1 MRTSLLSVA
10 LAALLAGPVAAQD
23 AGDDW
28 DIVREPDQKLVMAY
42 TAFDNGLSI
51 GLRCADGGYEA
62 LIAGLPAVAEDEET
76 RSLGIAFGDEEMR
89 TQSWNVA
96 TNPTVAIGELP
107 APFARKLR
115 LGGRLQ
121 ILVEGGAEDGRNLRY
136 ALDLPASASAVDETL
151 TSCGRPLVDPRD
163 AELMD
168 LPESGLPLNM
178 VWEQPPRAQYPSVLR
193 YTGGFAVL
201 TCLTRADGAL
211 RDCVIETE
219 HPRDG
224 GFGEAALR
232 GAARARVGT
241 SDGSPLPTARMMM
254 YRTVFRMAE
263 TNARY
268 RTGSH
273 VAPAN

>member
-151 TSCGRPLVDPRD
+151 TRCGRPLVDPRD
-163 AELMD
+163 AELEA
-168 LPESGLPLNM
+168 LPDSGLPANI
-178 VWEQPPRAQYPSVLR
+178 VWTQPPSPRFPAAMR
-193 YTGGFAVL
+193 YSRGFAVL
-201 TCLTRADGAL
+201 SCLTRPDGAL
-211 RDCVIETE
+211 RDCVIESE
-219 HPRDG
+219 HPRGG
-224 GFGEAALR
+224 GFAAAALR
-232 GAARARVGT
+232 GAERARVSA
-241 SDGSPLPTARMMM
+241 SDGGPIPTGRLV
-254 YRTVFRMAE
+254 YRTNFRMAE

-273 VAPAN
+273 VVPAE